1 MSAEAAAAPT
11 APTPLAQPAAPGRL
25 VSLDVFRGAT
35 IAAMLLVND
44 PGTWS
49 AVYPPLL
56 HAEWH
61 GWTPTDLIFPFFLF
75 IVGITTYLSLGA
87 RRARGASDK
96 DLILQAVRRGS
107 IIILLGLFLMVFP
120 FYAWGTLEGNPD
132 PTVLDR
138 VLYRFDHIRFPGVL
152 QRIGL
157 AYMIGAILW
166 VKTTRR
172 LQVFIT
178 ASLLVGYWFLMMF
191 VPAPGN
197 GMIGFDAIAEP
208 SRPISAWLD
217 RAVFGEKHLWA
228 SAKTWDPEG
237 ILSTIPAIGTV
248 MLGIFAGSILGSKRS
263 LEERLVELFG
273 WGVLWTIGGTVWSWF
288 FPINKGLWTSS
299 FTLFTA
305 GLGALVLGASVW
317 LIDIRKSRRWTT
329 PFVIYGVNPILA
341 YVGAGLMARLIYSV
355 IRVPVEGKTVSLQ
368 SWIYQTLY
376 APWLPPKLASLAF
389 AISFVLVWLAILW
402 PFWKKGIYLKV

>member
-1 MSAEAAAAPT
+1 MAETASDTPAVAP
-11 APTPLAQPAAPGRL
+11 AGPAGRL
-25 VSLDVFRGAT
+25 VALDVFRGAT

-56 HAEWH
+56 HAPWH

-87 RRARGASDK
+87 RRARGATDRE
-96 DLILQAVRRGS
+96 LILQALRRGS
-107 IIILLGLFLMVFP
+107 IIVALGLMLMVFP
-120 FYAWGTLEGNPD
+120 FFWWSEIPGNPD
-132 PTVLDR
+132 PSFLER
-138 VLYRFDHIRFPGVL
+138 VLYRFDHWRFPGVL

-157 AYMIGAILW
+157 AYAIGAIIWL
-166 VKTTRR
+166 KTTRR
-172 LQVFIT
+172 QQVWIT
-178 ASLLVGYWFLMMF
+178 AALLFGYWLLMMF
-191 VPAPGN
+191 VPVPGS
-197 GMIGFDAIAEP
+197 GLLGFDAISEP
-208 SRPISAWLD
+208 SRPISAWFD
-217 RAVFGEKHLWA
+217 RLVFGEKHLWA

-248 MLGIFAGSILGSKRS
+248 MLGIFAGSIIGAKKS

-273 WGVLWTIGGTVWSWF
+273 WGVLWTIAGTVWSWF

-305 GLGALVLGASVW
+305 GTGALVLGACIW
-317 LIDIRKSRRWTT
+317 TIDVRKSRGWTA
-329 PFVIYGVNPILA
+329 PFVVYGVNPILA

-355 IRVPVEGKTVSLQ
+355 IRVPYRGGTVSLQ
-368 SWIYQTLY
+368 EWIFQTIY
-376 APWLPPKLASLAF
+376 APWLPPKVASLAF
-389 AISFVLVWLAILW
+389 ALTFVLVWLAILW
-402 PFWKKGIYLKV
+402 PFWKKGIFLKV

>member
-1 MSAEAAAAPT
+1 MAETATAPPT
-11 APTPLAQPAAPGRL
+11 APSSRL
-25 VSLDVFRGAT
+25 VALDVFRGAT

-49 AVYPPLL
+49 AVYPPLR

-87 RRARGASDK
+87 RRARGASDRE
-96 DLILQAVRRGS
+96 LILQALRRGS
-107 IIILLGLFLMVFP
+107 IIVALGLMLMVFP
-120 FYAWGTLEGNPD
+120 FYWWSEIPGSPD
-132 PTVLDR
+132 PSFLER
-138 VLYRFDHIRFPGVL
+138 VLYRFDHWRFPGVL
-152 QRIGL
+152 QRIGV
-157 AYMIGAILW
+157 AYTIGAILW
-166 VKTTRR
+166 LKTTKRQ
-172 LQVFIT
+172 QVWIT
-178 ASLLVGYWFLMMF
+178 AALLVGYWLLMMF
-191 VPAPGN
+191 VPVPGS
-197 GMIGFDAIAEP
+197 GLIGFDAIAEP

-217 RAVFGEKHLWA
+217 RLVFGEKHLWA

-248 MLGIFAGSILGSKRS
+248 MLGIFAGSIIGAKRS
-263 LEERLVELFG
+263 LEERLVSLFG
-273 WGVLWTIGGTVWSWF
+273 WGVLWTIAGTVWSWF

-305 GLGALVLGASVW
+305 GAGELVLGACIW
-317 LIDIRKSRRWTT
+317 LIDVKKSRGWTA
-329 PFVIYGVNPILA
+329 PFVVYGVNPILA

-355 IRVPVEGKTVSLQ
+355 IRVPLRGETVSLQ
-368 SWIYQTLY
+368 KWMFETLY

-389 AISFVLVWLAILW
+389 ALTFVLVWLAILW

>member
-1 MSAEAAAAPT
+1 MSAEAAPVTTVAPPIPQAAST
-11 APTPLAQPAAPGRL
+11 SRL

-44 PGTWS
+44 PGSWS

-87 RRARGASDK
+87 RRARGASDRE
-96 DLILQAVRRGS
+96 LILQAVRRGS
-107 IIILLGLFLMVFP
+107 IIILLGLMLMVFP
-120 FYAWGTLEGNPD
+120 FYSWGTLEGNPD
-132 PTVLDR
+132 PTFIDR
-138 VLYRFDHIRFPGVL
+138 VVYRFEHIRIPGVL

-166 VKTTRR
+166 LKTSRR
-172 LQVFIT
+172 AQIWIT
-178 ASLLVGYWFLMMF
+178 AGLLFGYWFLMMF
-191 VPAPGN
+191 VPAPGS
-197 GMIGFDAIAEP
+197 GMMGFDAIAEP

-217 RAVFGEKHLWA
+217 RLVLGEKHLW
-228 SAKTWDPEG
+228 SGTKTWDPEG
-237 ILSTIPAIGTV
+237 ILSTIPAIATV
-248 MLGIFAGSILGSKRS
+248 MLGIFAGSIIGAKRS

-273 WGVLWTIGGTVWSWF
+273 WGVLWTIAGTVWSWF
-288 FPINKGLWTSS
+288 FPINKGLWSSS
-299 FTLFTA
+299 FALFTA
-305 GLGALVLGASVW
+305 GLGALALGACIW
-317 LIDIRKSRRWTT
+317 LVDIRKSRSWTT
-329 PFVIYGVNPILA
+329 PFVVYGVNPILA

-355 IRVPVEGKTVSLQ
+355 IRVPFEGKTVSLQ

-376 APWLPPKLASLAF
+376 TPWLPPKMASLAF
-389 AISFVLVWLAILW
+389 ALSFVLVWLAILW
-402 PFWKKGIYLKV
+402 PFYKKGIYLKV